1 MQPYILVDRQK
12 VNTSYY
18 DREQSINIRQLFASR
33 GDIIMSGHSKWSTI
47 KHKKAKEDAKRG
59 QAFTKLIKEI
69 TVAARHGGGDSDAN
83 PRLRTLLEKA
93 KEINM
98 PIDNS
103 TRAIKRGT
111 GELPGVSYEEFTYEG
126 YGPHG
131 IAVIVEALT
140 DNKNRTVASLRHLF
154 SKMGG
159 SLGESGSVNWM
170 FEKLGV
176 VRVNAPKATEEQLLE
191 ILLDHDV
198 RDLQQEGPI
207 FSIMCEPRVLE
218 QVKQAVEK
226 AGLKVEE
233 ATVEWVA
240 KTNIELDTTGE
251 EKALDFLSA
260 LQDDEDVQHVYTN
273 LA

>member
-1 MQPYILVDRQK
+1 
-12 VNTSYY
+12 
-18 DREQSINIRQLFASR
+18 
-33 GDIIMSGHSKWSTI
+33 MSGHSKWSTI

-69 TVAARHGGGDSDAN
+69 TVAARHGGGDPDAN

-93 KEINM
+93 REVNM

-103 TRAIKRGT
+103 TRAIKKGT
-111 GELPGVSYEEFTYEG
+111 GELPGVNYEEFIYEG
-126 YGPHG
+126 YGPQG
-131 IAVIVEALT
+131 IAVIVETLS

-159 SLGESGSVNWM
+159 NLGESGSVNWM

-176 VRVNAPKATEEQLLE
+176 IRAAAPGVKEEQLLE
-191 ILLDHDV
+191 TLLDYDV
-198 RDLQQEGPI
+198 KDIQQEEDGV
-207 FSIMCEPRVLE
+207 FNIMCDSKALD
-218 QVKQAVEK
+218 QIKLAVQK

-233 ATVEWVA
+233 SAVEWVA
-240 KTNIELDTTGE
+240 KTNTELDAAGE

>member
-1 MQPYILVDRQK
+1 
-12 VNTSYY
+12 
-18 DREQSINIRQLFASR
+18 
-33 GDIIMSGHSKWSTI
+33 MSGHSKWSTI

-69 TVAARHGGGDSDAN
+69 TVAARHGGGDPDAN

-93 KEINM
+93 REVNM

-103 TRAIKRGT
+103 TRAIKKGT
-111 GELPGVSYEEFTYEG
+111 GELPGVNYEEFIYEG
-126 YGPHG
+126 YGPQG
-131 IAVIVEALT
+131 IAVIVETLS

-159 SLGESGSVNWM
+159 NLGESGSVNWM

-176 VRVNAPKATEEQLLE
+176 IRATAPGVEEEQLLE
-191 ILLDHDV
+191 TLLDYDV
-198 RDLQQEGPI
+198 KDIQQEEDGV
-207 FSIMCEPRVLE
+207 FNIMCDSKALD
-218 QVKQAVEK
+218 QIKLAVQK

-233 ATVEWVA
+233 SAVEWVA
-240 KTNIELDTTGE
+240 KTNTELDAAGE

-273 LA
+273 LG

>member
-1 MQPYILVDRQK
+1 
-12 VNTSYY
+12 
-18 DREQSINIRQLFASR
+18 
-33 GDIIMSGHSKWSTI
+33 MSGHSKWSTI

-69 TVAARHGGGDSDAN
+69 TVAARHGGGDPNAN

-93 KEINM
+93 REVNM

-103 TRAIKRGT
+103 NRAIKKGT
-111 GELPGVSYEEFTYEG
+111 GELPGVNYEEFMYEG
-126 YGPHG
+126 YGPQG
-131 IAVIVEALT
+131 IAVIVETLS

-159 SLGESGSVNWM
+159 NLGESGSVNWM

-176 VRVNAPKATEEQLLE
+176 IHATAQGIKEDQLIEALFDYD
-191 ILLDHDV
+191 IRDV
-198 RDLQQEGPI
+198 RQEEDGS
-207 FSIMCEPRVLE
+207 FSVICDPKVLD
-218 QVKQAVEK
+218 QVKLAAQK
-226 AGLKVEE
+226 AGLKVDE
-233 ATVEWVA
+233 AAVEWVA
-240 KTNIELDTTGE
+240 KTSTELDTAGE

>member
-1 MQPYILVDRQK
+1 
-12 VNTSYY
+12 
-18 DREQSINIRQLFASR
+18 
-33 GDIIMSGHSKWSTI
+33 MSGHSHWATI

-69 TVAARHGGGDSDAN
+69 TVAARHGGGDPDAN

-93 KEINM
+93 REVNM

-103 TRAIKRGT
+103 TRAIKKGT
-111 GELPGVSYEEFTYEG
+111 GELPGVNYEEFIYEG
-126 YGPHG
+126 YGPQG
-131 IAVIVEALT
+131 IAVIVETLS

-159 SLGESGSVNWM
+159 NLGESGSVNWM

-176 VRVNAPKATEEQLLE
+176 IRASAPGMTEEKLLE
-191 ILLDHDV
+191 ELLEYDV
-198 RDLQQEGPI
+198 IDIQQEDNV
-207 FSIMCEPRVLE
+207 FSITCDPRALDTI
-218 QVKQAVEK
+218 KQAVQK

-233 ATVEWVA
+233 SEVEWVA
-240 KTNIELDTTGE
+240 KNSTELDEAGE
-251 EKALDFLSA
+251 EKALDFLSV